1 MRRWLIVILIALLV
15 SLQYRLWVGEGSLAE
30 IWSLKK
36 AGALQSAENA
46 GLKERNAI
54 LEADVQDLKQGLDA
68 AEERARTELGM
79 VKDGEVF
86 YQIVEPQPQ

>member
-1 MRRWLIVILIALLV
+1 MRRWLIVILIALLAG
-15 SLQYRLWVGEGSLAE
+15 LQYRLWIGEGSLAQ

-36 AGALQSAENA
+36 AGALQSEENA
-46 GLKERNAI
+46 VLKERNAV

-79 VKDGEVF
+79 IKDGEVF
-86 YQIVEPQPQ
+86 YQIIEPQTR

>member
-1 MRRWLIVILIALLV
+1 MRRWLIVILIALLL

-30 IWSLKK
+30 VWSLKK
-36 AGALQSAENA
+36 AGAVQRTENA
-46 GLKERNAI
+46 ALKERNAV

-79 VKDGEVF
+79 IKDGEVF

>member
-1 MRRWLIVILIALLV
+1 MRRWLIVILIALLL

-30 IWSLKK
+30 VWSLKK
-36 AGALQSAENA
+36 AGAVQSTENI
-46 GLKERNAI
+46 GLKERNAA

-79 VKDGEVF
+79 IKDGEVF
-86 YQIVEPQPQ
+86 YQIIEPQTQ